1 MSEQELTAI
10 VEQGDSAGC
19 IAFFKGMPESQRRS
33 LAPICLKLLKRAKQR
48 EQGLFDA
55 DMATHAPAMS
65 SGKAVIIRTTVRKN
79 DLVVAEAAVLATATF
94 SELRAIS
101 WRVTREQ
108 DLVFALLADRRPD
121 WTARWVE
128 TLLKSSFYWLNWPLV
143 RRLLR
148 AGVMP
153 ELESPNYIVAMIS
166 GLVRSPNLDDKSV
179 EAHLLADPELLD
191 DEVWRLFEH
200 DGDGQNSLAN
210 WDHYHP
216 GRTWHNGLI
225 VLANSGRLPRE
236 RLLSSSLD
244 ALERDFNHYRA
255 RWFAAFHDALV
266 PSPQEL
272 REHAPRYLRLV
283 SARAPN
289 IASWA
294 LEIVRELAEDGVYE
308 ASTLIAGLR
317 PALTSRQRA
326 LAKRAIELLDGAAQS
341 SLEAAREAVRAV
353 VTALGHEATD
363 VQTAALDLIDNH
375 ASAVDSELATT
386 IAGYATAVAASLRT
400 RLIRWRPGVKE
411 KTSSRNLS
419 APPTSGDQIKLPK
432 LPAEFKRLFGIEN
445 LLANIEAGRAEIPA
459 ATFDGTEIPRLKDSQ
474 RLTPIAD
481 LDELIDVCARVV
493 EDEQR
498 VDDAERAFDGLS
510 RLCDQKPG
518 DFARR
523 VGPLAKRVTQRLQ
536 NEASPFLGKGPGDD
550 LCGLAYVWTTGH
562 WLGWDRNP
570 DRFDGQVMVRVAGA
584 LRSDY
589 VRDMWTGLGYLSR
602 RSIALAKR
610 VAAGRRA
617 VLLSAPTHAGGWIAP
632 HALAERVNASTG
644 DEPDLTDVC
653 LAMLRLAPEG
663 RAEALNA
670 LREVPTEC
678 VHAIRYALGAPRVTL
693 GKTAALWVAA
703 ARARAPWADDERVV
717 KAFPDYGPDAGRKAT
732 YSVSVAKVY
741 NHMRLAIHSDPPPP
755 VSVDPDCVTVILHAQ
770 RNAGRDP
777 GWFWKSGGAAGRTV
791 GSVRWTATIWPQAR
805 ESLFAAAAETIAAN
819 IDWEQAAW
827 QNKSLLEPLLDC
839 GTPLRPM
846 ALTLLATALAAKE
859 PGEYGL
865 ATDIAIRAIEEG
877 RLGSD
882 NLGLVLAQL
891 FPTGLIKP
899 GRWHKTLAEVARA
912 SPVHGMV
919 IHRALQAALHD
930 KPDKLPRDFAKLVEL
945 LHELSIDLDLHIA
958 DDGCRAFLQRIVSGK
973 SAKIAKNLLNLPA
986 SSFSTT
992 VRPIMLQAIEQR
1004 AAAVES
1010 LTK

>member
-1 MSEQELTAI
+1 
-10 VEQGDSAGC
+10 
-19 IAFFKGMPESQRRS
+19 
-33 LAPICLKLLKRAKQR
+33 
-48 EQGLFDA
+48 
-55 DMATHAPAMS
+55 MAAY
-65 SGKAVIIRTTVRKN
+65 
-79 DLVVAEAAVLATATF
+79 
-94 SELRAIS
+94 LRPKS
-101 WRVTREQ
+101 
-108 DLVFALLADRRPD
+108 FA
-121 WTARWVE
+121 
-128 TLLKSSFYWLNWPLV
+128 SN
-143 RRLLR
+143 
-148 AGVMP
+148 
-153 ELESPNYIVAMIS
+153 
-166 GLVRSPNLDDKSV
+166 
-179 EAHLLADPELLD
+179 
-191 DEVWRLFEH
+191 
-200 DGDGQNSLAN
+200 
-210 WDHYHP
+210 
-216 GRTWHNGLI
+216 
-225 VLANSGRLPRE
+225 
-236 RLLSSSLD
+236 
-244 ALERDFNHYRA
+244 
-255 RWFAAFHDALV
+255 
-266 PSPQEL
+266 
-272 REHAPRYLRLV
+272 APRVSRLV
-283 SARAPN
+283 SASAPN

-294 LEIVRELAEDGVYE
+294 FEIVRELAKDGVYE
-308 ASTLIAGLR
+308 ASMLIAGLR

-326 LAKRAIELLDGAAQS
+326 FAKRAIELLDGAAQS
-341 SLEAAREAVRAV
+341 SPDAAREAVHAV
-353 VTALGHEATD
+353 VTALGHEATA

-375 ASAVDSELATT
+375 APAVDSELAAT
-386 IAGYATAVAASLRT
+386 IADYATAVAASLRT
-400 RLIRWRPGVKE
+400 RLSRWTPAVKE

-419 APPTSGDQIKLPK
+419 APTRSGGQIKLPK
-432 LPAEFKRLFGIEN
+432 LPAELKRLFGIET

-459 ATFDGTEIPRLKDSQ
+459 ATFDGTEIPRLKDSH

-510 RLCDQKPG
+510 RLCDQKPD

-570 DRFDGQVMVRVAGA
+570 DRFDGQVMVRVSGA

-610 VAAGRRA
+610 VAAGRPA

-632 HALAERVNASTG
+632 HALVERVNASTG

-663 RAEALNA
+663 RGGIEGAQGSADRMRTRDSVRASAHRGSCWE
-670 LREVPTEC
+670 RPR
-678 VHAIRYALGAPRVTL
+678 HYGSRPLG
-693 GKTAALWVAA
+693 
-703 ARARAPWADDERVV
+703 RASWADDERVV

-732 YSVSVAKVY
+732 YSVSVEKVY
-741 NHMRLAIHSDPPPP
+741 NHMILAIHSDPPPA
-755 VSVDPDCVTVILHAQ
+755 VSVDPDCVTVLLHAQ
-770 RNAGRDP
+770 CNAGRDP

-839 GTPLRPM
+839 GTPLGPM

-882 NLGLVLAQL
+882 NLGLVLARL
-891 FPTGLIKP
+891 LPTGLIKP
-899 GRWHKTLAEVARA
+899 GRWQKTLADVARA

-919 IHRALQAALHD
+919 VHRVLQAALRD
-930 KPDKLPRDFAKLVEL
+930 TPDKLPRDFAKLIEL
-945 LHELSIDLDLHIA
+945 LHQPSIDLDLHIA
-958 DDGCRAFLQRIVSGK
+958 DEGCRAFSSELC
-973 SAKIAKNLLNLPA
+973 PA
-986 SSFSTT
+986 N
-992 VRPIMLQAIEQR
+992 RPR
-1004 AAAVES
+1004 S
-1010 LTK
+1010 RKTC